1 VEDSHQ
7 GITVSISS
15 QNRVLA
21 SDEAQSAVV
30 SCDMTLFIRLL
41 EIAREEIKD
50 DASLHQLVE
59 RVSEAQAA
67 KGRPLTMDDYAAIT
81 ATSQPKPTESTAM
94 SIQAIKRV
102 AASAGS
108 VDEKVKKHNALVNK
122 KGHLNVD
129 KKHPDFMKTA
139 PKGYTFSVSN
149 KLVKQ
154 TASAL
159 TAALSSSDDKDL
171 KAVRSRGLQ
180 AAVLQ
185 LAKDFKVK
193 SVNTDAYNDDPK
205 HVGVEVIFEGSVD
218 VEGGSG
224 NALGPADLN
233 DLMKISEMVRSK
245 VKDGEFEL
253 MAGEDSTFVLR
264 ILGDAD

>member
-1 VEDSHQ
+1 M
-7 GITVSISS
+7 SISS
-15 QNRVLA
+15 QHRVLA
-21 SDEAQSAVV
+21 GDEAQSAVV

-94 SIQAIKRV
+94 PIQAIKRV

-149 KLVKQ
+149 KLVRQ
-154 TASAL
+154 EASAV
-159 TAALSSSDDKDL
+159 TAAPLSPKEI
-171 KAVRSRGLQ
+171 KALRSRGLQ
-180 AAVLQ
+180 LVIGEMMKQ
-185 LAKDFKVK
+185 FKVK
-193 SVNTDAYNDDPK
+193 HVLTDGYNDDPA
-205 HVGVEVIFEGSVD
+205 HVGCEIHFQGSVS
-218 VEGGSG
+218 VEETGTGMG
-224 NALGPADLN
+224 LPDLN
-233 DLMKISEMVRSK
+233 DLVKICEMAK
-245 VKDGEFEL
+245 AKTKDADIEIHSGERDL
-253 MAGEDSTFVLR
+253 FVLR
-264 ILGDAD
+264 VIADAD